1 MSPHKLEP
9 GVVAPLPPNKDVLL
23 TVRTGKIRPFGG
35 GKLRSAIKK
44 HPRQGRVQV
53 TELGLVGDEQQYVL
67 HGGVD
72 KALHV
77 YCESNYATWNNL
89 IPNRNQQFIVGGFG
103 ENLSFSGVNEWN
115 VCIGDKFRLGAEVI
129 VQVSEPR
136 QPCYKLNHRF
146 EHKKMSRLV
155 QDTGMA
161 GWYFRVLKPGFIQEG
176 DELVFIERMYPQW
189 SLSRVQDFLYREV
202 NNMEV
207 NAELG
212 QIPELGGE
220 ISKLFRSRVEKG
232 VEDMSNRLEG
242 IPGKNRVHLA
252 WRRYRVTEKEILT
265 PRIARLSFK
274 LEEAETGMSDEESHL
289 GKFPHVRVKFGP
301 DGKFSRAYS
310 VVAGDMRS
318 FELGISR
325 DDHSRG
331 GSIYLHDVLRVGDI
345 IQASK
350 GHEAPHTDRKK
361 DNAKHRRHIFIIGGI
376 GVTAFLP
383 EVRRLWLAG
392 EDIEVHYAVRSR
404 KDIVYSSC
412 LPPEGEGTFVY
423 VKSEGT
429 RLNIRSI
436 VPSLGNDDSLETCI
450 YTCGPASLMNE
461 CREVTTELQYPT
473 SQLHFEEF
481 GGATTGTGDPFEAE
495 IRATG
500 QILQV
505 PGEKSLLDVLND
517 AGFDIESSCM
527 VGNCGT
533 CMVEYCQGEVLH
545 QGLALDNDQ
554 KETTLLSCVS
564 RGKGRLVIDC

>member
-1 MSPHKLEP
+1 MLEP
-9 GVVAPLPPNKDVLL
+9 EVVAPLPPVKDVLL
-23 TVRTGKIRPFGG
+23 SVRTGKVRPFGG
-35 GKLRSAIKK
+35 VKLRSAINK
-44 HPRQGRVQV
+44 HMRQGRVEV

-77 YCESNYATWNNL
+77 YCESNYARWNDL
-89 IPNRNQQFIVGGFG
+89 VPNRNHLFVVGGFG
-103 ENLSFSGVNEWN
+103 ENLSFSGLNEGN
-115 VCIGDKFRLGAEVI
+115 VCIGDKFRLGDEVV

-146 EHKKMSRLV
+146 EYKKMSRLV

-189 SLSRVQDFLYREV
+189 SLNRVQDFLYREV
-202 NNMEV
+202 DNMV
-207 NAELG
+207 ANAELG
-212 QIPELGGE
+212 RMPELGGE
-220 ISKLFRSRVEKG
+220 ISKLFRNRVEKG
-232 VEDMSNRLEG
+232 LEDMSNRLDG
-242 IPGKNRVHLA
+242 IPGKNRLDLA
-252 WRRYRVTEKEILT
+252 WRRFRVTEKEILT
-265 PRIARLSFK
+265 PRVARLRLK
-274 LEEAETGMSDEESHL
+274 LDETEANMGDEEFHL
-289 GKFPHVRVKFGP
+289 GRFPHVRVKFGP

-318 FELGISR
+318 FELGVSK
-325 DDHSRG
+325 DDNSRG
-331 GSIYLHDVLRVGDI
+331 GSAYLHDVLKVGDV

-350 GHEAPHTDRKK
+350 GHEAPHSEHKK
-361 DNAKHRRHIFIIGGI
+361 DNGEHRRHVFIIGGI

-383 EVRRLWLAG
+383 EIRRLWLAG

-404 KDIVYSSC
+404 QDMVYSSS
-412 LPPEGEGTFVY
+412 LPPEREHTFVY
-423 VKSEGT
+423 AKSEGN
-429 RLNIRSI
+429 RLSLRSI
-436 VPSLGNDDSLETCI
+436 VPNLQNNNRVETFI

-461 CREVTTELQYPT
+461 CRELANNLQYPT
-473 SQLHFEEF
+473 SQLYFEDF

-495 IRATG
+495 IRSTG
-500 QILQV
+500 QVLHV

-533 CMVEYCQGEVLH
+533 CMVEYCKGEVLH
-545 QGLALDNDQ
+545 RGLALDNDQ
-554 KETTLLSCVS
+554 KETALLSCVS
-564 RGKGRLVIDC
+564 RGKGRIVVDC